1 MKTASRKSKTGC
13 QIIRAGTYCHV
24 ASNSSLWKSERP
36 FVQKESWRVE
46 HGILFFTLFLL
57 SFFCCCPIPF
67 NNLADGSHSR
77 ATAEPHGHAHR
88 LLPKLMV
95 AARAGRTCRQHHQ
108 RPSQGPTPL
117 PTQGS
122 VLLSLG
128 GKNNSNGLLHNP
140 QIWHKSSFKPSDAA
154 RKSYGCFRGGRPGAA
169 TDLLPCTPWVP
180 RALQH
185 LNTKHRMQL
194 TLFEG
199 VALFQINAKGEEGCW
214 KITVLS
220 FMCVCEHLGLGAG
233 RHECLE
239 TSINYV

>member
-1 MKTASRKSKTGC
+1 MLPQTPRCGNQRGLSYKR
-13 QIIRAGTYCHV
+13 RAGVLNMAFC
-24 ASNSSLWKSERP
+24 SLP
-36 FVQKESWRVE
+36 F
-46 HGILFFTLFLL
+46 FF
-57 SFFCCCPIPF
+57 SAFCCCRPIPF

-77 ATAEPHGHAHR
+77 ATAEPHGHARR

-95 AARAGRTCRQHHQ
+95 AARAGRTCGQHHQ